1 MCVCGVLLCV
11 VCCCVLCVVCCV
23 LCVVGC
29 WLWRWKCCWR
39 VGLVSAPHT
48 TLHTSCGI
56 ESHSDSFTF
65 LLFFHFL
72 NFSFSKASC
81 VCEHCCGHQRSL
93 VPLTN
98 NFTTPLLRHGSVFSF
113 FSNLNFFQPVRS
125 VFCGFNRNFRQQIIV
140 YARTGKK
147 SG

>member
-1 MCVCGVLLCV
+1 MCVW
-11 VCCCVLCVVCCV
+11 CVVCCV
-23 LCVVGC
+23 LLCVVGC
-29 WLWRWKCCWR
+29 GGGNV
-39 VGLVSAPHT
+39 VGGSGWSPRHTPHT
-48 TLHTSCGI
+48 THHTPHTHTHTSCGI

-65 LLFFHFL
+65 LFFFHFL

>member
-1 MCVCGVLLCV
+1 MCGVLFV
-11 VCCCVLCVVCCV
+11 VCCCVLLVVEV
-23 LCVVGC
+23 EMLLEGRV
-29 WLWRWKCCWR
+29 

-48 TLHTSCGI
+48 THHTHTSCGI
-56 ESHSDSFTF
+56 ESHCDSFTF
-65 LLFFHFL
+65 LFFFHFL

-113 FSNLNFFQPVRS
+113 FSNLKFFQPVRS

>member
-1 MCVCGVLLCV
+1 MCG
-11 VCCCVLCVVCCV
+11 VLCVVCCV
-23 LCVVGC
+23 LCVV
-29 WLWRWKCCWR
+29 CCVLLVVEVEMLLEGR
-39 VGLVSAPHT
+39 VGLRATHHT
-48 TLHTSCGI
+48 HTSCGI

-65 LLFFHFL
+65 LFFFHFL